1 MEALFMFGLVSATAI
16 AIVGGLY
23 FWRQDK
29 KEAHKREHSIE

>member
-1 MEALFMFGLVSATAI
+1 MEALFMFGLVSAI

-29 KEAHKREHSIE
+29 KAHKREHSIE